1 MSEMNK
7 DQTGKYCLKVSKE
20 KGHNYVYTET
30 MPRSQ
35 VKCLLSYLFQQ
46 NSETPDVLH
55 QRVVFLL
62 FMLK

>member
-20 KGHNYVYTET
+20 KGHNYIYTET

-35 VKCLLSYLFQQ
+35 VPTVLSI
-46 NSETPDVLH
+46 STE
-55 QRVVFLL
+55 
-62 FMLK
+62 